1 MSQTLTIRQAQMVL
15 PGQIFRGDLQVRHGK
30 ITALGEQLPPEGTVI
45 DADGLHLLPGVIDP
59 QVHFREPG
67 NAHKEDLH
75 SGSVAAASGGVTAFL
90 DMPNN
95 QPSVITRE
103 LMARK
108 KALAAQKCV
117 VHYGFFMGATVDNL
131 EELNAVENVCG
142 IKIFM
147 GASTGDLLV
156 DDPEALERIFAHGT
170 RLIAVHAE
178 DESVLRDNKA
188 LLSDATQVQAHPR
201 IRDESAALRATQL
214 AVRLSLKYRRRL
226 HVLHLTTEDECD
238 FLRTLP
244 VGHRISTEV
253 CPQHFTLT
261 APECYERLGTRAQMN
276 PPVRTRRHADAL
288 WNALLDG
295 TIQCLATDH
304 APHTLEEKNQP
315 YGKAPSGMPGV
326 ETSLPLMLDRVNQG
340 LCTLPQVVRWM
351 SEAPARL
358 YGIRNKGRLQ
368 VGYDADLVLV
378 DLSLRKTVTD
388 GQLFSRVNWSPYHGM
403 SLQGWPVRTFVLGQT
418 VFAEGQV
425 DEAVRGSELQF
436 DEATACHAMQQSVT

>member
-1 MSQTLTIRQAQMVL
+1 MPATLTIRNAQVVL
-15 PGQIFRGDLQVRHGK
+15 PGQVQSTDVLVEDGRIAAIGSGLPDRG
-30 ITALGEQLPPEGTVI
+30 EVI
-45 DADGLHLLPGVIDP
+45 DASGLHLLPGVIDP

-67 NAHKEDLH
+67 NGHKEDLR
-75 SGSVAAASGGVTAFL
+75 SGSRAAAAGGVTAFL

-95 QPSVITRE
+95 TPSVITRE
-103 LMARK
+103 RMAEK
-108 KALAAQKCV
+108 KARAAEQCV
-117 VHYGFFMGATVDNL
+117 VHYGFFMGATCDNL

-156 DDPEALERIFAHGT
+156 DDPKALERIFANGT

-188 LLSDATQVQAHPR
+188 LLGDFADVRAHSR

-214 AVRLSLKYRRRL
+214 AVGLSLKYQRRL
-226 HVLHLTTEDECD
+226 HILHLTTEEECV

-244 VGHRISTEV
+244 QGHRITTEV

-261 APECYERLGTRAQMN
+261 VPECYDELGTRAQMN

-288 WNALLDG
+288 WQALKEG
-295 TIQCLATDH
+295 TIACIATDH

-326 ETSLPLMLDRVNQG
+326 ETSLPLMLDRCHQG
-340 LCTLPQVVRWM
+340 HCTLPDIARWM
-351 SEAPARL
+351 SEAPAEL
-358 YGIRNKGRLQ
+358 YQIRNKGRIQ

-378 DLSLRKTVTD
+378 DLQQRKTVTN
-388 GQLFSRVNWSPYHGM
+388 GELFTKVNWSPYHGRTF
-403 SLQGWPVRTFVLGQT
+403 QGWPVRTFILGET
-418 VFAEGQV
+418 VFQDGQV
-425 DEAVRGSELQF
+425 DDSRRGQPLQF
-436 DEATACHAMQQSVT
+436 G